1 MSYGESKRVPYSEPL
16 DPAKAALARLENK
29 LRAEAKGSLV
39 LARMWHESASRA
51 FAEVARRNGAEALT
65 HAAATLR
72 LIRRCSCG
80 ERTHHCKGE
89 CQECED

>member
-51 FAEVARRNGAEALT
+51 FAEVARRNG
-65 HAAATLR
+65 R
-72 LIRRCSCG
+72 
-80 ERTHHCKGE
+80 
-89 CQECED
+89 